1 MILLVSAVL
10 GVGLGLLTGG
20 RLRRC
25 VHYPLRGALLP
36 ILAFVCKFIA
46 SWLFAPQRF
55 AVAVCV
61 LQYGLIFAFLF
72 LNRKLPVWPPVLF
85 AGAFSN
91 FLVILLNGGCMPVS
105 AALMGANLARA
116 EALVAGEIYAYSA
129 ITAQTRLPFLG
140 DVLRFGPSGQPFG
153 FASAGDLVLCVG
165 IVLLC
170 VLMMRCRAPET
181 GGAAHGEEGSRV

>member
-1 MILLVSAVL
+1 MILLVSAVF

-25 VHYPLRGALLP
+25 AHYPLRAALLP
-36 ILAFVCKFIA
+36 IAALVCKFCA
-46 SWLFAPQRF
+46 SWFFAPQRF

-61 LQYGLIFAFLF
+61 LQYALVFAFLW
-72 LNRKLPVWPPVLF
+72 LNRKRPAWPPVLF
-85 AGAFSN
+85 IGAFSN

-105 AALMGANLARA
+105 AALMGANTARA
-116 EALVAGEIYAYSA
+116 EALAAGKIYAYAA
-129 ITAQTRLPFLG
+129 INPQTRLPFLG

-153 FASAGDLVLCVG
+153 FASAGDLVLCAG

-170 VLMMRCRAPET
+170 VLMMHCRAPEANDAAQ
-181 GGAAHGEEGSRV
+181 GGDKGRA